1 MSKALLAALGKAKAV
16 ADLTDVVGDGNLK
29 HYRFVYKF
37 PTKFKVYHT
46 KPGKP
51 EVLVGTI

>member
-1 MSKALLAALGKAKAV
+1 MSKTLLVALGKAKAV
-16 ADLTDVVGDGNLK
+16 ADLTNVVGDSNLK

-46 KPGKP
+46 KPGEP
-51 EVLVGTI
+51 AVLVGTI